1 MYQILYLFNVT
12 ELDEFYEEDMMISNT
27 SVVPHVEKWETV
39 KCSFVVQKFLPFDIH
54 GNQI

>member
-1 MYQILYLFNVT
+1 MYQILYLFNVI

-27 SVVPHVEKWETV
+27 TVVPHVEKWETV
-39 KCSFVVQKFLPFDIH
+39 KCSFVVKKFLHFDIH

>member
-39 KCSFVVQKFLPFDIH
+39 KCSFVVQKFLHFDIH
-54 GNQI
+54 GDRI